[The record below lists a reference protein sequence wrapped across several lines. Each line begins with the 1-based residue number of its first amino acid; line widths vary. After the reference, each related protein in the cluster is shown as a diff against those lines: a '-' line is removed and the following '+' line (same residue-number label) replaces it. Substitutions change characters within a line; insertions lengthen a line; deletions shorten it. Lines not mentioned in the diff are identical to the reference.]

1 MTTWHERRVPVDGV
15 CLRVREAGRGRP
27 VLMLHGFTGRAE
39 SLEALGEALAV
50 RRRVVCVDLIGHG
63 ESDAPDALACYAMG
77 RCVGQL
83 VGVLDALELERP
95 HGLGYSMGA
104 RVALALCVAHPE
116 RLASAMLVGARA
128 GLCDAEERR
137 LRRQADEALARRLL
151 HEGIEAF
158 VDRWMALPLFA
169 SQQRLGAAALER
181 ARAQR
186 LRASPL
192 GLARSLE
199 GMGLG
204 AQPALHDRLGR
215 VRLPVCL
222 VVGAEDTAFRAAAD
236 DLAMRLPDARVRL
249 VPEAGHAAHLENP
262 AAFVSLAL
270 AFLDAVESEAGPK
283 RRIDRAL
290 PSAGSGPQP
299 VPPSGP
305 WRESP

>member
-27 VLMLHGFTGRAE
+27 VVMLHGFTGRAE
-39 SLEALGEALAV
+39 SLEAVGEALAV
-50 RRRVVCVDLIGHG
+50 RRRAVCVDLIGHG
-63 ESDAPDALACYAMG
+63 ESDAPDAVACYAME
-77 RCVGQL
+77 RCVEQL
-83 VGVLDALELERP
+83 VAVLDALEIERP
-95 HGLGYSMGA
+95 HWLGYSMGA

-116 RLASAMLVGARA
+116 RVASATLVGARA
-128 GLCDAEERR
+128 GLREAAQRHA
-137 LRRQADEALARRLL
+137 RRQADEALARRLL

-158 VDRWMALPLFA
+158 VDHWMALPLFA
-169 SQQRLGAAALER
+169 SQRRLGAAALER
-181 ARAQR
+181 ARAER

-192 GLARSLE
+192 GLARSLQ

-204 AQPALHDRLGR
+204 AQPSLHDRLGR

-236 DLAMRLPDARVRL
+236 DLAEGLPDARVRL
-249 VPEAGHAAHLENP
+249 VPEAGHAAHLEKP

-283 RRIDRAL
+283 RRIDRVPL
-290 PSAGSGPQP
+290 SAVSDPQP
-299 VPPSGP
+299 APRSGP